1 MDPARLAPQPQ
12 RGAVNNAQNAETQ
25 LLFFVQLAF
34 SRGQFFAKKTKICV
48 IVVRMGEPSSPAL
61 SGIRRAKG
69 EVPCSKWRKAART
82 E

>member
-1 MDPARLAPQPQ
+1 MNPARLAPQPQ

-48 IVVRMGEPSSPAL
+48 IVVHAFPQTSLGKRGSPGGEQPESLTGVIFEP
-61 SGIRRAKG
+61 
-69 EVPCSKWRKAART
+69 
-82 E
+82 